1 MLDGFRILDLTW
13 VLGGPYATLLLAQ
26 LGADVIKVETAAGDM
41 SRKIPPHYVDGDST
55 FFLSVNRGKR
65 SIVVDLKHEE
75 GAATFR
81 DLVRH
86 ADAVIYNMTPSVPR
100 RLGID
105 HATLLSVNPKIC
117 VGEMIGLHDDGPYA
131 NFPAFDLAIQALGG
145 VMSITGEPDGKP
157 VRVGY
162 QIADLAGGLYLALG
176 TVGALMRALRTGR
189 GQHVQISLLDCQI
202 ALLTW
207 QAQNYLVSGEIPQRL
222 GSRHPM
228 IAPSDSFQGSDGA
241 HFVVSPAEIFWKP
254 FCRSIG
260 RPELIDDPR
269 FATAG
274 ARIAHVKDL
283 ADELQWTFRGKP
295 AAEWIAMMSR
305 DHIPAAMVNTVAEA
319 LAEPVVGLRHMLE
332 TVVNPATGSPIQFL
346 GNAFKYGGGK
356 PLSYPPRVG
365 QHTGEVL
372 RDVCG
377 YDAARIEA
385 LARAGA
391 VALAEP

>member
-1 MLDGFRILDLTW
+1 VLDGFRVLDLTW

-41 SRKIPPHYVDGDST
+41 ARKIPPHYVDGQST

-65 SIVVDLKHEE
+65 SIVLDLKHER
-75 GAATFR
+75 GAETFR
-81 DLVRH
+81 DLVRR
-86 ADAVIYNMTPSVPR
+86 ADAVVYNMTPSAPR

-105 HATLLSVNPKIC
+105 HATLLGVNPKIC
-117 VGEMIGLHDDGPYA
+117 VGEMIGLHDEGGYA
-131 NFPAFDLAIQALGG
+131 NVPAFDLAIQALGG

-176 TVGALMRALRTGR
+176 IVAALLRAGRTGEGR
-189 GQHVQISLLDCQI
+189 HVQISLLDCQI

-207 QAQNYLVSGEIPQRL
+207 QAQNYLVSGDVPRRL

-228 IAPSDSFQGSDGA
+228 IAPSDSFQGSDAA
-241 HFVVSPAEIFWKP
+241 HFVVSPADVFWKP

-260 RPELIDDPR
+260 RADLVDDPR

-274 ARIAHVKDL
+274 ARIAHVEEL
-283 ADELQWTFRGKP
+283 ADELQSTFSTKP
-295 AAEWIAMMSR
+295 AAEWIETMTR
-305 DHIPAAMVNTVAEA
+305 GQIPAAMVNSVGAA
-319 LAEPVVGLRHMLE
+319 LAEPVVALRNMVE
-332 TVVNPATGSPIQFL
+332 TIVNPATGLAVRFL
-346 GNAFKYGGGK
+346 GNAFKYNGAG
-356 PLSYPPRVG
+356 PLGYPPRVG
-365 QHTGEVL
+365 EHTREVL

-377 YDAARIEA
+377 YPAEKIES

-391 VALAEP
+391 IALLEP